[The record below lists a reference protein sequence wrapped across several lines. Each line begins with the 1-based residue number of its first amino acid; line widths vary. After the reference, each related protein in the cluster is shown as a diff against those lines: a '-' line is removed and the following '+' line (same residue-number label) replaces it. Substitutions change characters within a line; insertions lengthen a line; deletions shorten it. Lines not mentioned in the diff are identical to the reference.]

1 MSDTQITIKDSGP
14 YLVKGPMTL
23 TDAEG
28 SDFTIDKEV
37 IALCR
42 CGASTTQPFCNG
54 THRKIGFESVVRS
67 PASESDQ

>member
-1 MSDTQITIKDSGP
+1 MSDSTNITIKDSGP
-14 YLVKGPMTL
+14 LLVKGPFTL

-28 SDFTIDKEV
+28 NDFTIDKPV

-54 THRKIGFESVVRS
+54 THREIGFESVVRA
-67 PASESDQ
+67 PQES